1 VDTQQAVTVAI
12 RPCHSCGGGVPESD
26 RFCRLCGE
34 NQLVLSTVTIEAAP
48 QPCDAQHDI
57 PRYCR
62 FDSASMPGT
71 VTSGTGISGTG
82 TSGAVDAGPLNHPIS
97 GPVIWALS
105 TTGGGLARV
114 YDPRMKRVVSVLI
127 SVPVWL
133 IILLLSPL
141 DAYAA
146 ARLITEARW
155 QQENV

>member
-1 VDTQQAVTVAI
+1 MDTQQAVTVAI

-34 NQLVLSTVTIEAAP
+34 SQLVLNTVTIEAAP
-48 QPCDAQHDI
+48 QSCDLLGDI
-57 PRYCR
+57 PRNSR

-71 VTSGTGISGTG
+71 GISGTR
-82 TSGAVDAGPLNHPIS
+82 TSGSIDAGPLNHPVS

-105 TTGGGLARV
+105 TPRGGLARV
-114 YDPRMKRVVSVLI
+114 YDPRMKRIVSVLI